1 MENYW
6 YSYAAGKPNNF
17 LKIILESFWHEWFI
31 SAEWKPLS
39 LRWQTWGSLVVMP
52 LSWDKG
58 PWAHIHPWSGHEKWL
73 KAKLSYP
80 EVHSHH
86 SPQWQEG
93 LQRRQLFRHFPPS
106 AAKFP
111 IKSVHQIN
119 PVLSWT
125 KLHFSAKKISS
136 SRGEWNPIV
145 VLSSHRLGRD
155 IIQKFPWSIQT
166 QTSSG
171 TAQAIQNTFKN
182 NYERLPARFIYA
194 PSTPVL

>member
-1 MENYW
+1 MANLRQL
-6 YSYAAGKPNNF
+6 SGYAALLRQGALSTHPPLIWAWKVAQSKA
-17 LKIILESFWHEWFI
+17 LLSR
-31 SAEWKPLS
+31 SAL
-39 LRWQTWGSLVVMP
+39 
-52 LSWDKG
+52 
-58 PWAHIHPWSGHEKWL
+58 
-73 KAKLSYP
+73 
-80 EVHSHH
+80 
-86 SPQWQEG
+86 SPQPSVTG
-93 LQRRQLFRHFPPS
+93 RAAKKTQLFRHFPPS